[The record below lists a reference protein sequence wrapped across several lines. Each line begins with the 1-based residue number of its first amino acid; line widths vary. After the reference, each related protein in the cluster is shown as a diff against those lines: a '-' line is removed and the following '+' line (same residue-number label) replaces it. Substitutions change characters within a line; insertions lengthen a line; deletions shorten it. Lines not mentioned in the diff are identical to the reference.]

1 MKLKNKISKIIV
13 ASLTGVF
20 VLGATMLGT
29 VSAEQKII
37 PTRIKA
43 DYIQYNTKTGMTELK
58 GNVVIYRANG
68 TIKASA
74 GEYNTK
80 TKAGSLTGGV
90 NGIQD
95 DAKIISDSII
105 MHDGGTHVTATG
117 NAYIKKADK
126 ALKAEQVEYYED
138 KDFME
143 TVGGHA
149 ELVMDDGSF
158 LKATYI
164 NYDMKNGTALAEGNV
179 QIKSDARSLVASADK
194 ASYDTREDGIITLTG
209 NAKATQNGNT
219 IESDTIKIVNT
230 ALANKQKAKAMGN
243 VKLVYLPK

>member
-13 ASLTGVF
+13 ASVAGAL
-20 VLGATMLGT
+20 VLGATMVGSA
-29 VSAEQKII
+29 SAEQKTI

-43 DYIQYNTKTGMTELK
+43 DYIQYNTETGMTQLK

-68 TIKASA
+68 TIKASN

-80 TKAGSLTGGV
+80 TKAGNLTGGV
-90 NGIQD
+90 NGMQD

-105 MHDGGTHVTATG
+105 MHAGGTHITVTG

-126 ALKAEQVEYYED
+126 ALKADQVEYYQE

-143 TVGGHA
+143 TAGDHA
-149 ELVMDDGSF
+149 ELVMDDGSY

-164 NYDMKNGTALAEGNV
+164 NYDMKNGTALANGNV
-179 QIKSDARSLVASADK
+179 RIKSDVRSLVASADK
-194 ASYDTREDGIITLTG
+194 ANYDTKEDGIITLIG

-230 ALANKQKAKAMGN
+230 KVADKQVAKATGN